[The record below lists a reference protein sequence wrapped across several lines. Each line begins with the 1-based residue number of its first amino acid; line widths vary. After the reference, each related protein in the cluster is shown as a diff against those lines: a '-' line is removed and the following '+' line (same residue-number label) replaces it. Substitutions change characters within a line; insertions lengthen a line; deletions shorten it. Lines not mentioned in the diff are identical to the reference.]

1 MEIANYPTD
10 EALMGIAID
19 EARKATKH
27 GDVPVGA
34 LVVVDGRIIARRH
47 NEREATNDPTAHA
60 ELLAVQDAARVLNSW
75 RLDGATV
82 VSTLEPCP
90 MCAGALQQAR
100 VTRVVYGAADPK
112 AGACGS
118 LYNLGS
124 DPRLNHEFEIRHG
137 VRADECAALL
147 SDFFA
152 SRRAHTHPP
161 THNPHDTQLSDN

>member
-1 MEIANYPTD
+1 MELADYPTD

-19 EARKATKH
+19 EARLAIKH

-47 NEREATNDPTAHA
+47 NEREATNNPTAHA
-60 ELLAVQDAARVLNSW
+60 ELLAVQDASQILGSW

-82 VSTLEPCP
+82 VCTLEPCC

-100 VTRVVYGAADPK
+100 VARVVYGAADLK

-118 LYNLGS
+118 LYSIGS
-124 DPRLNHEFEIRHG
+124 DPRLNHEFETRHG
-137 VRADECAALL
+137 VRAEECAALL

-152 SRRAHTHPP
+152 TRRA
-161 THNPHDTQLSDN
+161 DTSDSSDRG

>member
-1 MEIANYPTD
+1 MELADYPTD

-19 EARKATKH
+19 EARLAIEH

-47 NEREATNDPTAHA
+47 NEREASNDPTAHA
-60 ELLAVQDAARVLNSW
+60 ELLAVRDAARALDSW

-82 VSTLEPCP
+82 VCTLEPCC

-100 VTRVVYGAADPK
+100 VARVVYGAADLK

-118 LYNLGS
+118 LYSIGS
-124 DPRLNHEFEIRHG
+124 DPRLNHEFETRHG
-137 VRADECAALL
+137 VRGEECAALL

-152 SRRAHTHPP
+152 TRRAET
-161 THNPHDTQLSDN
+161 SDSTDRG